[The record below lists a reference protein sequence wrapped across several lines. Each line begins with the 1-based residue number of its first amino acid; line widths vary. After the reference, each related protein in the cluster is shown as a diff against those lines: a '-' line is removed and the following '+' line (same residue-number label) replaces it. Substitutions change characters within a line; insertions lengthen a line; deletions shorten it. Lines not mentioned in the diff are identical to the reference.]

1 MTATEDEQTAE
12 RWSGLSRTAVGRP
25 VPSAVERARGVLAG
39 LRPTERVTG
48 WLAPLAVTLLAFAL
62 RMYHLG
68 TPKRFAFD
76 ETYYAKDAWSL
87 LNNGYAQT
95 YLTDVDGN
103 TENKID
109 DDILAG
115 HVTDVWTGDPSMA
128 VHPEV
133 GKWLIALGEKAFG
146 MDPFGWRIASA
157 VVGALMVLVMCRLL
171 RRMTGSTMLGCIGG
185 LLLMFDG
192 LHFVL
197 SRLALLDIF
206 VAFFILCGIHC
217 AIADRDH
224 FRRRLAARVS
234 TSSTTAF
241 GSTTESGSTTAGE
254 GTYDGWGPVRAVLL
268 RPWLVAG
275 GVCFGLAAGTKWVA
289 VYPLAAFGLLVWFW
303 SAGARR
309 SFGVRW
315 AVARSALVDGV
326 PAFLSLVVVA
336 LVTYIATWGGWLA
349 NAGEYEEHLS
359 ATQYRQYTG
368 HGHCAEDDDSYI
380 ATDLDKSKHWPTADE
395 EDASGVGEAWQ
406 SLRSLWYYHQ
416 DVYTFHTHFLNC
428 SKHTYASKPSSWL
441 LINRPVGVAVTNDI
455 QPADR
460 VLTED
465 QQDLPRDEDC
475 DAPEGSDCIR
485 QVLLIGTPMIWWG
498 GCIALLFSL
507 VMWIGA
513 RDWRYGVAVVGTLS
527 TWLPWMQYDDRPIFY
542 FYAIAILPFIV
553 IALTLSIGT
562 LIGPSRLPSTRR
574 TIGVVVSGAFVV
586 LVLVNYAWFWP
597 IWTNGLLTSSEWL
610 DRIWFSRWV

>member
-1 MTATEDEQTAE
+1 VTATEEQQTR
-12 RWSGLSRTAVGRP
+12 RWTGLSRTAGGWP
-25 VPSAVERARGVLAG
+25 VPLAVERARDTLAG
-39 LRPTERVTG
+39 IRLSERLVG
-48 WLAPLAVTLLAFAL
+48 WLAPIGVTLLAFAL

-87 LNNGYAQT
+87 INNGYAQT
-95 YLTDVDGN
+95 YLADVDGN
-103 TENKID
+103 AKNKID

-115 HVTDVWTGDPSMA
+115 HVNDVWTGDPSMA

-171 RRMTGSTMLGCIGG
+171 RRMTGSTVLGCIGG

-206 VAFFILCGIHC
+206 LAFFLLCAVHC
-217 AIADRDH
+217 LIADRDQ
-224 FRRRLAARVS
+224 FRRRLAAHAGDDGTV
-234 TSSTTAF
+234 TSRTSYLKTR
-241 GSTTESGSTTAGE
+241 SV
-254 GTYDGWGPVRAVLL
+254 GWGPVRSLL
-268 RPWLVAG
+268 FRPWLVAG
-275 GVCFGLAAGTKWVA
+275 GVCFGLAIGTKWVA
-289 VYPLAAFGLLVWFW
+289 VYPLAAFGLMVWFW
-303 SAGARR
+303 CAGGRR
-309 SFGVRW
+309 SFGVRLP
-315 AVARSALVDGV
+315 VLKSALADGV
-326 PAFLSLVVVA
+326 PAFLQLVVVA
-336 LVTYIATWGGWLA
+336 ALAYVATWGGWLV
-349 NAGEYEEHLS
+349 NADEYEEHLS
-359 ATQYRQYTG
+359 STQYRQFTG
-368 HGHCAEDDDSYI
+368 HGHCADDDDSFV
-380 ATDLDKSKHWPTADE
+380 ATDLDSDKRWPTAKESDS
-395 EDASGVGEAWQ
+395 SGIGEAWQ

-428 SKHTYASKPSSWL
+428 SEHTYSSKPSSWL

-460 VLTED
+460 DLPKD
-465 QQDLPRDEDC
+465 QKDLPRDKDC

-498 GCIALLFSL
+498 GCIALLFSV

-527 TWLPWMQYDDRPIFY
+527 SWLPWLQYDDRPIFY
-542 FYAIAILPFIV
+542 FYAIAILPFMV
-553 IALTLSIGT
+553 MALTLSIGT

>member
-1 MTATEDEQTAE
+1 LFRLVTATDEQPTAR
-12 RWSGLSRTAVGRP
+12 RWTGLSRTADGRP
-25 VPSAVERARGVLAG
+25 VPSAAERARSAVAG
-39 LRPTERVTG
+39 LRPSDRAAG
-48 WLAPLAVTLLAFAL
+48 WLAPIGLTLLAFAL

-76 ETYYAKDAWSL
+76 ETYYSKDAWSL
-87 LNNGYAQT
+87 INNGYAQT
-95 YLTDVDGN
+95 YLSDADGN
-103 TENKID
+103 TANKID

-115 HVTDVWTGDPSMA
+115 HTHDVWTGDPSMV

-133 GKWLIALGEKAFG
+133 GKWLIGLGEKAFG

-157 VVGALMVLVMCRLL
+157 VIGALMVLVMCRLL
-171 RRMTGSTMLGCIGG
+171 RRMTGSTVLGCIGG
-185 LLLMFDG
+185 LLLMMDG

-206 VAFFILCGIHC
+206 LAFFLLCAIHC
-217 AIADRDH
+217 LVADRDY
-224 FRRRLAARVS
+224 FRARLARRADDNGGLS
-234 TSSTTAF
+234 
-241 GSTTESGSTTAGE
+241 
-254 GTYDGWGPVRAVLL
+254 GWGPVRAVLL
-268 RPWLVAG
+268 RPWLLAG
-275 GVCFGLAAGTKWVA
+275 GACFGLAAGTKWVA
-289 VYPLAAFGLLVWFW
+289 VYPLAAFGLMVWVW

-309 SFGVRW
+309 SFGVRRP
-315 AVARSALVDGV
+315 VLKSALVDGV
-326 PAFLSLVVVA
+326 PAFFSLVVVGL
-336 LVTYIATWGGWLA
+336 LVYIATWSGWLA
-349 NAGEYEEHLS
+349 HAGSYEDHLS

-368 HGHCAEDDDSYI
+368 HGHCAKEDDSYI
-380 ATDLDKSKHWPTADE
+380 ATDLDHSKHWETADE
-395 EDASGVGEAWQ
+395 ADATGPGELWQ
-406 SLRSLWYYHQ
+406 SLKSLWYYHQ

-428 SKHTYASKPSSWL
+428 SEHTYQSKPSSWL

-460 VLTED
+460 VLPPD

-498 GCIALLFSL
+498 GCIALLFSV
-507 VMWIGA
+507 VMWVGA

-527 TWLPWMQYDDRPIFY
+527 TWLPWLQYDDRPIFF
-542 FYAIAILPFIV
+542 FYAIAILPFVV

>member
-1 MTATEDEQTAE
+1 MTATDEKPPVT
-12 RWSGLSRTAVGRP
+12 RWSGLSRTADGRP
-25 VPSAVERARGVLAG
+25 VPSAAERARGNLAG
-39 LRPTERVTG
+39 LRLSDRLVG
-48 WLAPLAVTLLAFAL
+48 WAAPIAVTLLAFWL
-62 RMYHLG
+62 RLYHLG

-95 YLTDVDGN
+95 YLTDVDGD

-115 HVTDVWTGDPSMA
+115 HVHDVWTGDPSMA

-146 MDPFGWRIASA
+146 MDPSGWRVASA
-157 VVGALMVLVMCRLL
+157 VIGALMVLVMCRLL
-171 RRMTGSTMLGCIGG
+171 RRMTGSTVLGCIGG

-206 VAFFILCGIHC
+206 VAFFILCAVHC
-217 AIADRDH
+217 LIADRDH
-224 FRRRLAARVS
+224 FRRRLGRRVL
-234 TSSTTAF
+234 T
-241 GSTTESGSTTAGE
+241 GSTTEGGE
-254 GTYDGWGPVRAVLL
+254 EPMVGWGPVASVLF

-275 GVCFGLAAGTKWVA
+275 GICFGLAVGTKWSA
-289 VYPLAAFGLLVWFW
+289 VYPLAVFGLVVWIW

-315 AVARSALVDGV
+315 PVVKSALVDGV
-326 PAFLSLVVVA
+326 PAFFQIVIVGILV
-336 LVTYIATWGGWLA
+336 YIATWGGWLA

-359 ATQYRQYTG
+359 STQYRQYTG
-368 HGHCAEDDDSYI
+368 EGHCAEDEDSYI
-380 ATDLDKSKHWPTADE
+380 ATNLDENKKWATADE
-395 EDASGVGEAWQ
+395 KDASGIGEAWQ

-416 DVYTFHTHFLNC
+416 DVYTFHTHFLDC
-428 SKHTYASKPSSWL
+428 SEHTYESKPSSWL

-460 VLTED
+460 ELPPD

-498 GCIALLFSL
+498 GCIALLFSV

-527 TWLPWMQYDDRPIFY
+527 TWLPWMLYDDRPIFY

-562 LIGPSRLPSTRR
+562 LIGPSRLPSSRR
-574 TIGVVVSGAFVV
+574 TIGVVISGAFVV

>member
-1 MTATEDEQTAE
+1 M
-12 RWSGLSRTAVGRP
+12 
-25 VPSAVERARGVLAG
+25 PSAVERARGTLAG
-39 LRPTERVTG
+39 LRLSDRAIG
-48 WLAPLAVTLLAFAL
+48 WLAPIAVTLLALAL
-62 RMYHLG
+62 RLYHLG
-68 TPKRFAFD
+68 TPRRFAFD

-95 YLTDVDGN
+95 YVSDVDGN
-103 TENKID
+103 TANKID

-115 HVTDVWTGDPSMA
+115 HVHHVWTGDPSMV

-146 MDPFGWRIASA
+146 MDPFGWRVASA

-171 RRMTGSTMLGCIGG
+171 RRMTGSTVLGCIGG

-206 VAFFILCGIHC
+206 VAFFILCAIHC
-217 AIADRDH
+217 LIADRDH
-224 FRRRLAARVS
+224 FRRRLARHADD
-234 TSSTTAF
+234 
-241 GSTTESGSTTAGE
+241 AGPPAE
-254 GTYDGWGPVRAVLL
+254 WHWGPIRSVLW
-268 RPWLVAG
+268 RPWLLAG
-275 GVCFGLAAGTKWVA
+275 GVCFGLATGTKWVA
-289 VYPLAAFGLLVWFW
+289 IYPLAAFGVMVWFW

-315 AVARSALVDGV
+315 PIVKSALVDGV
-326 PAFLSLVVVA
+326 PAFVYLVIVGT
-336 LVTYIATWGGWLA
+336 LVYIATWGGWLA
-349 NAGEYEEHLS
+349 HAGDYEDHLS

-368 HGHCAEDDDSYI
+368 HGHCAKDDDSFI
-380 ATDLDKSKHWPTADE
+380 ATDLDHSKHWPTADE
-395 EDASGVGEAWQ
+395 KDASGIGEAWQ

-428 SKHTYASKPSSWL
+428 SEHTYASKPSSWL

-460 VLTED
+460 VLTGD
-465 QQDLPRDEDC
+465 DKDLPRDKDC

-498 GCIALLFSL
+498 GCIALLFSV

-527 TWLPWMQYDDRPIFY
+527 TWLPWLQYDDRPIFY

-562 LIGPSRLPSTRR
+562 LIGPSRLPSARR
-574 TIGVVVSGAFVV
+574 TVGVVVSGAFVV